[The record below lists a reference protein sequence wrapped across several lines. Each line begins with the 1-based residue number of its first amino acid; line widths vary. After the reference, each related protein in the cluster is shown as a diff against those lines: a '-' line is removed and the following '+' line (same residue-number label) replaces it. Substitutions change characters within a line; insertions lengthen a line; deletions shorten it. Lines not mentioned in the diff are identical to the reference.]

1 MTGTGEI
8 QCQGKPE
15 MYFQKQP
22 SGVWVKTRADHVV
35 TWDTYRHRGKKQ
47 NRLLCQEFQALK
59 CFSAKV
65 HIFLSWQGVQQMD
78 TQPACPPMPREPWG
92 VLCAWPAL
100 TVYVKTKSSLFN
112 QSWSLL
118 EHWNYITAEVTHASY
133 SWTTTHHQIVDENQ

>member
-8 QCQGKPE
+8 QCQGKSE
-15 MYFQKQP
+15 MYFQTKVL
-22 SGVWVKTRADHVV
+22 GVWVKRRADHAV
-35 TWDTYRHRGKKQ
+35 TWATYRHRGKKR

-59 CFSAKV
+59 RFSAKV

-78 TQPACPPMPREPWG
+78 IQPACPPMPREPWG
-92 VLCAWPAL
+92 VLSAWPAL

-112 QSWSLL
+112 QSWGLL

-133 SWTTTHHQIVDENQ
+133 

>member
-100 TVYVKTKSSLFN
+100 SFMWKLKAVFSIKVEACCNIGATSL
-112 QSWSLL
+112 QRWPVPAI
-118 EHWNYITAEVTHASY
+118 HGQPPITR
-133 SWTTTHHQIVDENQ
+133 